1 MSLHD
6 MYFSK
11 KNKNY
16 IFSVLQ
22 DLILKQTGY
31 NIDHNEDYIDLYRVK
46 YPLIFDRNNSD
57 NLGDLNKILIDEIGS
72 LFINDI
78 NTKYKDKDIKIK
90 DSDPPNSNMEIKTN
104 PIDNIKKESEKV
116 LRESYINSSERLSES
131 LNRYDYTVELKD
143 FINEISIKEIT
154 LPEENNIIF
163 NNPLICLIIK
173 TKNETYQI
181 YSKLKEKLELN
192 GKIYN
197 TYYPLK
203 EFTIPCDNKLKI
215 EIMNNNLEN
224 YKTKDKILIQKIKE
238 VNYNDRKY
246 LGILLKDKH
255 DLEINNSIGIYCDNK
270 LINTFIVEE
279 NGGNS
284 VLIKPP
290 KFNYDKNKEYFLL
303 NMNLQN
309 NILINYSLNN

>member
-1 MSLHD
+1 

-78 NTKYKDKDIKIK
+78 NTKYNDKDIKIK
-90 DSDPPNSNMEIKTN
+90 DSDIPNSITEIKST
-104 PIDNIKKESEKV
+104 PTDNIKKESEKV
-116 LRESYINSSERLSES
+116 LRELYINSSERLSES
-131 LNRYDYTVELKD
+131 LNRYDYSVELKD
-143 FINEISIKEIT
+143 YINEISIKEIT

-163 NNPLICLIIK
+163 NNPLICLII
-173 TKNETYQI
+173 TSKNETYQI
-181 YSKLKEKLELN
+181 YCRLNAKLELN
-192 GKIYN
+192 RNIYN

-203 EFTIPCDNKLKI
+203 EFSIPCDNNLKI
-215 EIMNNNLEN
+215 EIKNNNLEN
-224 YKTKDKILIQKIKE
+224 YKINDKLLIEKIKK
-238 VNYNDRKY
+238 VNYKDQKY

-255 DLEINNSIGIYCDNK
+255 ELKKNNSIGIYCDNK

-279 NGGNS
+279 NGNNS
-284 VLIKPP
+284 ILIKSSELD
-290 KFNYDKNKEYFLL
+290 YDKSKEYFIL

-309 NILINYSLNN
+309 NILINYS

>member
-1 MSLHD
+1 

-31 NIDHNEDYIDLYRVK
+31 NIDDNEDYIDLYRVK
-46 YPLIFDRNNSD
+46 YPLIFARNNSD
-57 NLGDLNKILIDEIGS
+57 NLGNLNKILIDEIGS

-78 NTKYKDKDIKIK
+78 NTKYKGKGVKFKDY
-90 DSDPPNSNMEIKTN
+90 DSYSSNTEINRDPQ
-104 PIDNIKKESEKV
+104 DNIKKESNKLLKE
-116 LRESYINSSERLSES
+116 LYINSSERLSES
-131 LNRYDYTVELKD
+131 FNRFDYSIELKD

-203 EFTIPCDNKLKI
+203 EFTIPCDNKFKI
-215 EIMNNNLEN
+215 EIKNNNLEN
-224 YKTKDKILIQKIKE
+224 YKINDKILIEKIKE
-238 VNYNDRKY
+238 VNYSNNKY
-246 LGILLKDKH
+246 LGILLKNKH
-255 DLEINNSIGIYCDNK
+255 DLEPNNSIGIYCDNK

-279 NGGNS
+279 KGNNS
-284 VLIKPP
+284 VLIKFTE
-290 KFNYDKNKEYFLL
+290 FNYDKNKEYFIL

-309 NILINYSLNN
+309 NILINYS

>member
-1 MSLHD
+1 

-31 NIDHNEDYIDLYRVK
+31 NIDNNEDYIDLYRVK

-57 NLGDLNKILIDEIGS
+57 NLGNLNKILIDEIGS

-78 NTKYKDKDIKIK
+78 NTKYKDKGVKIK
-90 DSDPPNSNMEIKTN
+90 DSYPPNSNTEIKANTK
-104 PIDNIKKESEKV
+104 DNIKKESEKV
-116 LRESYINSSERLSES
+116 LRELYINSSERLIES
-131 LNRYDYTVELKD
+131 INRFNYSVELKD

-173 TKNETYQI
+173 TKTETYQI

-203 EFTIPCDNKLKI
+203 DFTISCDNKLKI
-215 EIMNNNLEN
+215 EIKNNNLEN
-224 YKTKDKILIQKIKE
+224 YKINDKILIKKIKK
-238 VNYNDRKY
+238 VNYKNQKY
-246 LGILLKDKH
+246 LGILLEDKH
-255 DLEINNSIGIYCDNK
+255 DLEPNKSIGIYCDNK

-279 NGGNS
+279 RGDNS
-284 VLIKPP
+284 VLIKSSE
-290 KFNYDKNKEYFLL
+290 FNYDKNKEYFIL

-309 NILINYSLNN
+309 NILLNYS

>member
-1 MSLHD
+1 
-6 MYFSK
+6 MYFST

-16 IFSVLQ
+16 IFSIIQ
-22 DLILKQTGY
+22 ELILKHTGY
-31 NIDHNEDYIDLYRVK
+31 NIAHNEDYIDLYRVK

-57 NLGDLNKILIDEIGS
+57 NLADLNKILIDELGS

-78 NTKYKDKDIKIK
+78 NTKYKNKGVKIK
-90 DSDPPNSNMEIKTN
+90 DSDPPNSNTEIKSN
-104 PIDNIKKESEKV
+104 LIDNIKKESEKV
-116 LRESYINSSERLSES
+116 LRELYINSSERLSES
-131 LNRYDYTVELKD
+131 INRFNYTIELKD

-163 NNPLICLIIK
+163 TNPLICLIIK

-203 EFTIPCDNKLKI
+203 DFTISCDNNLKI
-215 EIMNNNLEN
+215 EIKNNNLEN
-224 YKTKDKILIQKIKE
+224 YKNNDKILIKKIKK
-238 VNYNDRKY
+238 VNYKNQKY
-246 LGILLKDKH
+246 LGILLKEKH

-279 NGGNS
+279 RGDNS
-284 VLIKPP
+284 VLIKSSE
-290 KFNYDKNKEYFLL
+290 FNYDKNKEYFML

-309 NILINYSLNN
+309 NILINYS

>member
-31 NIDHNEDYIDLYRVK
+31 NIGQNEDYIDLYRVK
-46 YPLIFDRNNSD
+46 YPLIFDRNNND

-78 NTKYKDKDIKIK
+78 NTKYKNMGIKE
-90 DSDPPNSNMEIKTN
+90 NN
-104 PIDNIKKESEKV
+104 SEKINTQYDNKS
-116 LRESYINSSERLSES
+116 ESKTLKELYINSSERLSES
-131 LNRYDYTVELKD
+131 INRFNYTIELKD
-143 FINEISIKEIT
+143 FIKEISVKEIT

-215 EIMNNNLEN
+215 EIKNNNLEN
-224 YKTKDKILIQKIKE
+224 IENKDKIPIKKIKK
-238 VNYNDRKY
+238 VNYKDQEY
-246 LGILLKDKH
+246 LGVLLEDKH
-255 DLEINNSIGIYCDNK
+255 ELENNNSMGIYCDNK
-270 LINTFIVEE
+270 LINTFIVKER
-279 NGGNS
+279 GDNS
-284 VLIKPP
+284 VLIQ
-290 KFNYDKNKEYFLL
+290 FQELNYDKNKEYFIL

-309 NILINYSLNN
+309 SILLNYS

>member
-1 MSLHD
+1 MSLYD

-78 NTKYKDKDIKIK
+78 NTKYKNKDIKIK
-90 DSDPPNSNMEIKTN
+90 DLDIPNTEIKSIPT
-104 PIDNIKKESEKV
+104 DNIKKESEKV
-116 LRESYINSSERLSES
+116 LRELYINSSERLSES
-131 LNRYDYTVELKD
+131 INRFNYTIELKD

-163 NNPLICLIIK
+163 TNPLICLIIK

-203 EFTIPCDNKLKI
+203 DFTISCDNKLKI
-215 EIMNNNLEN
+215 EIKNNNLED
-224 YKTKDKILIQKIKE
+224 YKINDKILIKKIKK
-238 VNYNDRKY
+238 VNYKNQKY
-246 LGILLKDKH
+246 LGILLEDKH
-255 DLEINNSIGIYCDNK
+255 ELKPNNSIGIYCDNK

-279 NGGNS
+279 RGDNS
-284 VLIKPP
+284 ILIKSLE
-290 KFNYDKNKEYFLL
+290 FNYDKNKEYFLL

-309 NILINYSLNN
+309 NILLNYS